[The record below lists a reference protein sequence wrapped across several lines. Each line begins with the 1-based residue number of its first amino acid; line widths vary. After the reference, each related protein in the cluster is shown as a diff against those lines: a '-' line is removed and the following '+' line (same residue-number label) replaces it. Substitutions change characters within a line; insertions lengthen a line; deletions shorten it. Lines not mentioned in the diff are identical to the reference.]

1 MAVIEYKEGEH
12 PQGLVGFRVA
22 RTLGSDKTRKEYF
35 FSISVY
41 GSNARSLAEA
51 KDAELAEI
59 ADENRRSNALKRKS
73 NYQFATGF
81 CAKILVERKT
91 RGGELRTYFC
101 PAFCV
106 SHEGKDRAFRIPKWS
121 YAGAWSKAVSFFAET
136 RRLDGNE
143 ALSLLARKPEKSV
156 FTGTLLKRI
165 TQRGHKL
172 TAKKLKEML
181 DTEFEE

>member
-1 MAVIEYKEGEH
+1 MAVIEYKQGEH

-22 RTLGSDKTRKEYF
+22 RTLGSDKDRKEFF
-35 FSISVY
+35 FSISIH
-41 GSNARSLAEA
+41 GDRAHQLAEE
-51 KDAELAEI
+51 KDQELAKI
-59 ADENRRSNALKRKS
+59 ALGNRRQNSLKRKS

-106 SHEGKDRAFRIPKWS
+106 SHNGKDRAFRIPKWS
-121 YAGAWSKAVSFFAET
+121 YQGAWAKAVSFFVET
-136 RRLDGNE
+136 RELDGNE

-156 FTGTLLKRI
+156 FTGALLKRV

-172 TAKKLKEML
+172 TSKKLKEML
-181 DTEFEE
+181 DTELEG